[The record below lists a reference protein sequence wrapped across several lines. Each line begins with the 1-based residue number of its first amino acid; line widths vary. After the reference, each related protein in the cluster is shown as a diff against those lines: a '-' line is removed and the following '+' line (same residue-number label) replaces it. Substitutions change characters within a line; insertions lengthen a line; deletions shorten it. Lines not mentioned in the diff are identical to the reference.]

1 MLDFLRSSPLFS
13 ARRLVLGLLITGFV
27 LLTDVLFV
35 QFLGITTSTEA
46 LTQLTI
52 NTLGYYGGLTIA
64 AVLNTPGS
72 GTYY

>member
-1 MLDFLRSSPLFS
+1 VISVF
-13 ARRLVLGLLITGFV
+13 I
-27 LLTDVLFV
+27 LLTDVLFI
-35 QFLGITTSTEA
+35 QFLDITTSTEA

-64 AVLNTPGS
+64 ALLDTPES